1 VPPLGVVLLSHL
13 LRVDTPAFAERE
25 GLRILPNKE
34 IKSGATTNNYTLM
47 LPCHLGSHIDSPRH
61 YYDTAKA
68 PSDYDFSQ
76 YVFERPLLLEIAKG
90 PGELIQEDDLKSH
103 QKPLEDSDVALIRT
117 GFQSYRE
124 TAPKKYIWD
133 SPGLSSAAAKYLCGF
148 RKLRA
153 LGIDAISI
161 TSPRHQAEG
170 EEAHRILLR
179 SGDFFIIEDMN
190 LSNYRS
196 DLNRVIVA
204 PLLVAG
210 IDSAPCTIIAEY

>member
-1 VPPLGVVLLSHL
+1 MLLSHL

-153 LGIDAISI
+153 LGIDSISI
-161 TSPRHQAEG
+161 TDDPPPVLRPR
-170 EEAHRILLR
+170 LTPS
-179 SGDFFIIEDMN
+179 SGGRGGTPDTFEIRGFFH
-190 LSNYRS
+190 
-196 DLNRVIVA
+196 NRRHE
-204 PLLVAG
+204 PRQLPFRL
-210 IDSAPCTIIAEY
+210 E